1 MIEIIAIVI
10 SLVALA
16 YAGYLS
22 LKILKVEPGSEKM
35 QQIAAA
41 IKEGAMAYMAR
52 QYKTIAIFA
61 VIITVILALLFPWQV
76 AAGFVLGAL
85 LSAASGYIGMNI
97 SVRANVRTAHIAK
110 NGLAQALDLAF
121 KGGSVTGMAVV
132 GLALLAVS
140 ISYTLFHKNPSLL
153 VGLGFGASLISLF
166 ARVGGGIYTK
176 AADVGADL
184 VGK

>member
-140 ISYTLFHKNPSLL
+140 I
-153 VGLGFGASLISLF
+153 
-166 ARVGGGIYTK
+166 
-176 AADVGADL
+176 
-184 VGK
+184 